1 MTTNPIEDT
10 EMKGKIT
17 PEGIQAMRNRIG
29 VLIPEPPP
37 FNTEAHADTMRH
49 FAQGLGDDNPLF
61 CDPEYGKKTRWGGII
76 GAPHYMTT
84 LGKTTIGKIPDHV
97 RKAGAHALQ
106 GVPNYQSGS
115 SWEFLRPVVPGDR
128 ITMNYFIED
137 VEEKRSEFGG
147 GKAVIVHHRKELINQ
162 RNELVGIY
170 RYYFFH
176 VEREASEK
184 TGKYMKIEPK
194 VYTDDELQEMDK
206 AYENEFRRGASTL
219 FWEDVKPGMDMPVM
233 VKGPLTALEI
243 MAWHQGWGWG
253 VFRIAPL
260 KLGYYNRKRI
270 PAFYTKNEYG
280 YWEPAQRVH
289 WDDVRAKKVGNPR
302 AYDYGVMRTNWL
314 LHYLTNWTGDDGF
327 VWKESDQTRKFN
339 YHGDVQWI
347 KAKVTKVYQ
356 DGPRNAVDLEVW
368 CENQRGEIATPG
380 TASVLLPSRTRG
392 PVVIPTNDTK
402 PTPLRTPYAADAKGC
417 VWK

>member
-1 MTTNPIEDT
+1 MTTADDN

-17 PEGIQAMRNRIG
+17 PEGVQAMRNRIG

-37 FNTEAHADTMRH
+37 FNTQAHVDSMRH
-49 FAQGLGDDNPLF
+49 FANGYGDDNPLF
-61 CDPEYGKKTRWGGII
+61 TDPSYGETTRWRGII
-76 GAPHYMTT
+76 GAPHYLTT
-84 LGKTTIGKIPDHV
+84 LGRTTIDRIPPEV
-97 RKAGAHALQ
+97 RKAGAGALR

-115 SWEFLRPVVPGDR
+115 NWELLRPVYAGDS
-128 ITMNYFIED
+128 ITMNYFVED

-147 GKAVIVHHRKELINQ
+147 GKAVIVHHRKEYINQ

-184 TGKYMKIEPK
+184 TGKYMAIEPK
-194 VYTDDELQEMDK
+194 QWDQGELDEIDA
-206 AYENEFRRGASTL
+206 AYENEFRRADATL
-219 FWEDVKPGMDMPVM
+219 NWEDVEEDMDMPTM

-243 MAWHQGWGWG
+243 IAWHQGWGWG

-260 KLGYYNRKRI
+260 KLGYLNRKRI

-289 WDDVRAKKVGNPR
+289 WDDARAKKVGNPR
-302 AYDYGVMRTNWL
+302 AYDYGAMRTNWI
-314 LHYLTNWTGDDGF
+314 LHYLTNWAGDAGF

-347 KAKVTKVYQ
+347 KAKVTKKYR

-380 TASVLLPSRTRG
+380 TATVLLPSRDRG
-392 PVVIPTNDTK
+392 PVAIPANDTT
-402 PTPLRTPYAADAKGC
+402 PTPMKTDYAADVPGC
-417 VWK
+417 VW

>member
-1 MTTNPIEDT
+1 MTTADDT
-10 EMKGKIT
+10 EMQGKIT
-17 PEGIQAMRNRIG
+17 PEGIELMRNRIG

-37 FNTEAHADTMRH
+37 FNTQAHVDTMRH
-49 FAQGLGDDNPLF
+49 FANGYGDDNSLF
-61 CDPEYGKKTRWGGII
+61 TDPSYGETTRWRGII
-76 GAPHYMTT
+76 GAPHYLTT
-84 LGKTTIGKIPDHV
+84 LGRTTIGKIPPEV
-97 RKAGAHALQ
+97 RKAGSGALR

-115 SWEFLRPVVPGDR
+115 GWELLRPVYPGDTIR
-128 ITMNYFIED
+128 MNYFIED

-147 GKAVIVHHRKELINQ
+147 GKAVIVYHRKEYINQ
-162 RNELVGIY
+162 RDELAGIY

-184 TGKYMKIEPK
+184 TGKYMSIEPK
-194 VYTDDELQEMDK
+194 QWTPEEVDEIDA
-206 AYENEFRRGASTL
+206 AYEHEFRRGADTL
-219 FWEDVKPGMDMPVM
+219 YWEDVQVGMEMPTM
-233 VKGPLTALEI
+233 VKGPLTTLEI
-243 MAWHQGWGWG
+243 MGWHQGWGWG

-260 KLGYYNRKRI
+260 KLGYLNRQRI

-302 AYDYGVMRTNWL
+302 AYDYGVMRTNWI
-314 LHYLTNWTGDDGF
+314 LHYLTNWVGDDGF
-327 VWKESDQTRKFN
+327 VWKESDQSRKFN

-347 KAKVTKVYQ
+347 KAKVTRKYQ

-380 TASVLLPSRTRG
+380 TASVLLPSRERG
-392 PVVIPTNDTK
+392 PVVIPANDTE
-402 PTPLRTPYAADAKGC
+402 PTPLKTDFAADIPGC
-417 VWK
+417 VW